1 MVKSVGRTMRVTCNH
16 CGGRVVLER
25 EHWEDDPVLKCHACS
40 RPYGP
45 PREHEEPAKDFPRT
59 TLVNGLKHGT
69 AMSWKEGCRCEPCVK
84 AYKRALKRQ
93 ADRRREAREKVTA

>member
-1 MVKSVGRTMRVTCNH
+1 MGRRMRVTCNH